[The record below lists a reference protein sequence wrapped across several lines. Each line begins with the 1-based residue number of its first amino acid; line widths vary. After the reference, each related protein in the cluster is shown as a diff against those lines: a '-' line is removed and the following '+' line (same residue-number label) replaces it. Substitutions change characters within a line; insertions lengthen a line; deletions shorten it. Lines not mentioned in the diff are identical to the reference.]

1 MNTIKGRTVKLCTL
15 RTRNMESTIAYES
28 MIEND
33 VEIVAKIHCKLCK
46 KLLPERRTSKT
57 KKGKY

>member
-33 VEIVAKIHCKLCK
+33 VKIVAKIHCKLCNK
-46 KLLPERRTSKT
+46 HLLERQTSTT
-57 KKGKY
+57 KKSK